1 MEKIDVLTLSCYTI
15 LDNITREHI
24 YET

>member
-15 LDNITREHI
+15 LDNITREHT